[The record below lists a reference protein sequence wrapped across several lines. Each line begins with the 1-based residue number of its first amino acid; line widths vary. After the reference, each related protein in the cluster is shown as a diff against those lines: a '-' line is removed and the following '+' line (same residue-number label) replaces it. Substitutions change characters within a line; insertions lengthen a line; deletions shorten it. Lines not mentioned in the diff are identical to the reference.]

1 MLQENFKQPLITV
14 ITVCYNSSK
23 TIEAT
28 LKSVLAQTYQNYE
41 YLIIDGASTDDTLQ
55 IVASYEEAFGGRL
68 HVTSEKDSGIYNAM
82 NKGIRKSR
90 GAMVGILNSDDFY
103 SPNTL
108 ELVARRYEQEQY
120 PLLVINGDMIR
131 VTEDGEEICRYWFR
145 QEHIDKKCCFGHPSM
160 FAAKAVYDK
169 IGLYDESYKLAA
181 DGEWQF
187 RAHEDPQVRYVLC
200 GEVFNHM
207 REGGASDDPK
217 YRWKWF
223 RERARMK
230 MEHNRGSALQI
241 YCQELKS
248 MLRLCVKGALPK
260 SWNVA
265 VYRWL
270 YRKK

>member
-1 MLQENFKQPLITV
+1 MSAEQYKNPLITV
-14 ITVCYNSSK
+14 ITVCYNSGK

-41 YLIIDGASTDDTLQ
+41 YLIIDGASTDETLK

-82 NKGIRKSR
+82 NKGIQKSR
-90 GAMVGILNSDDFY
+90 GAMIGILNSDDFY

-108 ELVARRYEQEQY
+108 ELVAQRYEQEQY
-120 PLLVINGDMIR
+120 PLLVVNGDMIR
-131 VTEDGEEICRYWFR
+131 VAENGEEICRYRFR
-145 QEHIDKKCCFGHPSM
+145 QEFVDKKYCFGHPSM

-181 DGEWQF
+181 DGEWQY

-200 GEVFNHM
+200 SEVFNHM
-207 REGGASDDPK
+207 REGGASDNPK

-223 RERARMK
+223 RERVRMK
-230 MEHNRGSALQI
+230 QEHERGSMLVI
-241 YCQELKS
+241 YWQEFKS
-248 MLRLCVKGALPK
+248 VLRTDIKGLLPQG
-260 SWNVA
+260 WNKA

-270 YRKK
+270 HRGE

>member
-1 MLQENFKQPLITV
+1 MLQEKLKEPLITV
-14 ITVCYNSSK
+14 ITVCYNSGR

-41 YLIIDGASTDDTLQ
+41 YLIIDGASTDDTLK
-55 IVASYEEAFGGRL
+55 IVSSYEAAFGGRL

-82 NKGIRKSR
+82 NKGIKQSR
-90 GAMVGILNSDDFY
+90 GIMIGILNSDDYY

-131 VTEDGEEICRYWFR
+131 VAEDGEEICRYHFTQKHVDGR
-145 QEHIDKKCCFGHPSM
+145 QCFGHPSM

-181 DGEWQF
+181 DGEWQY
-187 RAHEDPQVRYVLC
+187 RAHEDPEVRYVLC
-200 GEVFNHM
+200 NEVFNHM
-207 REGGASDDPK
+207 REGGASDNPK

-223 RERARMK
+223 RERSRMK
-230 MEHNRGSALQI
+230 KEHHRGSMPVI
-241 YCQELKS
+241 YWQEFKS
-248 MLRLCVKGALPK
+248 VLRTDIKRMLPK
-260 SWNVA
+260 RCNMA

-270 YRKK
+270 HRGK